1 MLKGKNVLLGISGSI
16 AAYKSAL
23 LCRELIKKGAKVKVV
38 MTPDSAGFV
47 TPLTLSTLSK
57 NPVYSDY
64 ADAKTGEW
72 NNHVELA
79 KWADFFLLA
88 PATQNTIAKMAN
100 GICDNLLLATYF
112 SMENKTYFA
121 PSMDLDMFKHPANQ
135 ANISRL
141 ESFGNILIPS
151 ESGELAS
158 GLVGEGRMADVEN
171 ILKAISTS
179 DNSWEGKKVL
189 ITAGPTYEAIDP
201 VRFIGNHSSGKMG
214 YALAEKALSKGAE
227 VVLIS
232 GPTQLQAP
240 KGVNLIRVKTAA
252 EMLTAVRA
260 NKAQLYICAAAVA
273 DYTVAKPSDQ
283 KIKKKKASL
292 SIDLS
297 PTVDILAEIGATKKE
312 GDFVVGFALETNNEE
327 ENAQAKMKRKN
338 CDMMVLNS
346 LQNEGAGFGGDT
358 NRITIFHK
366 DNNRNDFELKTK
378 SAVAQ
383 DIIDTIQLKWLG

>member
-1 MLKGKNVLLGISGSI
+1 
-16 AAYKSAL
+16 
-23 LCRELIKKGAKVKVV
+23 
-38 MTPDSAGFV
+38 
-47 TPLTLSTLSK
+47 
-57 NPVYSDY
+57 
-64 ADAKTGEW
+64 
-72 NNHVELA
+72 
-79 KWADFFLLA
+79 
-88 PATQNTIAKMAN
+88 
-100 GICDNLLLATYF
+100 
-112 SMENKTYFA
+112 
-121 PSMDLDMFKHPANQ
+121 
-135 ANISRL
+135 
-141 ESFGNILIPS
+141 
-151 ESGELAS
+151 
-158 GLVGEGRMADVEN
+158 MADVEN